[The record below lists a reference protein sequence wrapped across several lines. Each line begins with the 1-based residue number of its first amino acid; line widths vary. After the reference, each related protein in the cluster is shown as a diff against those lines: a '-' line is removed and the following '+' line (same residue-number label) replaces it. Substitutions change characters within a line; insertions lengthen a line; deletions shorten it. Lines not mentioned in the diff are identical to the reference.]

1 MSKLTKLNEALD
13 SRLVTEKKRRRKKR
27 GGRRGAAG
35 IRINGGCVGNDRA
48 KKNTPRH
55 IPEPSTVAPNRR
67 RPEMGPPRREGIP
80 AEDGGGR
87 GGNGGIKGAPDR
99 DPGEARLDHPLHLD
113 SGVDLGIGHGNCL
126 VLAGTSPGIQVEKGV
141 RV

>member
-13 SRLVTEKKRRRKKR
+13 SRLVTEKDRRRKR
-27 GGRRGAAG
+27 GEGKV
-35 IRINGGCVGNDRA
+35 RINGGCVGNARA

-55 IPEPSTVAPNRR
+55 IPEPGTVAPNRR
-67 RPEMGPPRREGIP
+67 RPEMGPPRRERIP

-113 SGVDLGIGHGNCL
+113 PGVELGIGHGNRL
-126 VLAGTSPGIQVEKGV
+126 VLAGTSAGIQIEKGV